1 MLETHERIKSLR
13 KYLRLSQAEFAEKLG
28 TTRDVIGNIEYNR
41 LKRPEQKES
50 LYKLICKEFG
60 VSEEWLRNGGG
71 EMFEPVTRSETISKF
86 AGELMHEEDDS
97 FKKRLIEA
105 MASLTEEQWEVLESI
120 AKALTSKKD

>member
-1 MLETHERIKSLR
+1 MKTHERIKYLR
-13 KYLRLSQAEFAEKLG
+13 KEVLRLTQQEFSEAINLS
-28 TTRDVIGNIEYNR
+28 RSNMGNIEIGRIAVTDRVISDICNR
-41 LKRPEQKES
+41 YS
-50 LYKLICKEFG
+50 
-60 VSEEWLRNGGG
+60 VNEEWLRTGKGD
-71 EMFEPVTRSETISKF
+71 MFKPMTRSETISKF